1 MFLRVNNDRVEVVAR
16 LVEVAQ
22 PFDKPC
28 RGTQTKIKNRQ
39 EVNYNTVFMQIK
51 RKI

>member
-22 PFDKPC
+22 PFDKPLS
-28 RGTQTKIKNRQ
+28 GDTNKNQNRQ
-39 EVNYNTVFMQIK
+39 KINDNTIFMQITC
-51 RKI
+51 KI